1 MTRGLL
7 WTLVLIGLG
16 ACTPALLAE
25 TQLSQDLQ
33 AQSYVQNCVQQG
45 LTLRET
51 QVVSQEVKQSV
62 LEVLMAL
69 QFEGTQTPQTRT
81 LLCLPTSTVK
91 LRYQQEKGQWVFDRL
106 SLELS
111 RTQLNDHV
119 RAPLP

>member
-1 MTRGLL
+1 MTRGLQWL
-7 WTLVLIGLG
+7 LVLIALG
-16 ACTPALLAE
+16 ACTPALLSEA
-25 TQLSQDLQ
+25 QLSQDLQ
-33 AQSYVQNCVQQG
+33 AQSYVQNCLQQG
-45 LTLRET
+45 LTLRAT

-69 QFEGTQTPQTRT
+69 QFDGPQTPQTRT

-91 LRYQQEKGQWVFDRL
+91 LRYHPAKGQWVFERL

-119 RAPLP
+119 RAPSP